1 MTEFDEFIKLFDPT
15 RKLEFYNALK
25 KLSMRCLFA
34 NLDETQ
40 ELRLYLSR
48 KDFWPIDYEA
58 NIKEFT
64 DKLPKSIKLEHTL
77 GNMIDSLTREFDP
90 NCFTYDNSI
99 NNDASSNFIKNEDN
113 YVNEDDSYF
122 Y

>member
-15 RKLEFYNALK
+15 RKLDFYNALK
-25 KLSMRCLFA
+25 KLSIRCLFA

-58 NIKEFT
+58 NIKELL
-64 DKLPKSIKLEHTL
+64 KNRPKGL
-77 GNMIDSLTREFDP
+77 R
-90 NCFTYDNSI
+90 
-99 NNDASSNFIKNEDN
+99 
-113 YVNEDDSYF
+113 
-122 Y
+122 